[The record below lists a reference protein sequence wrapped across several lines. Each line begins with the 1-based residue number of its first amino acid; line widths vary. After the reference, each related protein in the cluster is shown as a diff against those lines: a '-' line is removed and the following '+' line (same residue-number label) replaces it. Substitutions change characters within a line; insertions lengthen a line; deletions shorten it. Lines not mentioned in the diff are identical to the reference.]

1 MRRMMWWTLLVLGL
15 PRLAAADG
23 ASPAAEPSTPD
34 RKPGLENVEAPA
46 AVPPPE
52 LDFGLDPTQLPGA
65 QNPPPHP
72 RAIEPARADRDAGGA
87 QPTAERGLSVGVE
100 IRPRSQ
106 FGNRA
111 REEAADAP
119 GLRDDAERL
128 MERSTIG
135 VRGRY
140 RF

>member
-1 MRRMMWWTLLVLGL
+1 MWWTLLLLGL

-34 RKPGLENVEAPA
+34 LQPGIESAETPAAIPPPGLD
-46 AVPPPE
+46 
-52 LDFGLDPTQLPGA
+52 LHLDPTEVPPSQELPHA
-65 QNPPPHP
+65 IPPGS
-72 RAIEPARADRDAGGA
+72 ADRQVEADPHA
-87 QPTAERGLSVGVE
+87 AERGLSFGVE
-100 IRPRSQ
+100 LRPRSQ

-111 REEAADAP
+111 RQDAADAP

-128 MERSTIG
+128 MERSAVGI
-135 VRGRY
+135 RGRY